1 MITVDSPIVGN
12 GGPLDVEIDITHV
25 QRSNDVDAYF
35 RELYRLCELV
45 GFDYRILVAQSA
57 HETANW
63 TSSWW
68 NQRLNPA
75 GLGITGDAA
84 QNNASQT
91 WSNGTTAAGGHVAHM
106 VAYVFGGDWIRVWEK
121 TGLPMPP
128 TPLDHR
134 FSTVAAAG
142 FAGTVHK
149 LGDLGNGKWATDP
162 NYAQQIAAKANAI
175 FKDQGGM
182 NPVTTYQIVGLPG
195 PGIELP
201 VPLSHDIIALS
212 QPNQRPGITRQT
224 PGYWVQHETA
234 NTAAGADAAM
244 HNRWLHNGAD
254 GSQLSFHF
262 CVDDGA
268 IYQMIP
274 IDEVTWQA
282 ADGSGPGNMSGISCE
297 LCVNAGIDTA
307 KARHNAEA
315 LAGGILKAL
324 GMDSDRVKR
333 HWDFNAGDPNRHH
346 CPDQMMSEGYWPTF
360 VEHVGAIIGA
370 QKPTNPTIPTV
381 PWGKDAI
388 GEHDLHGA
396 KALAFL
402 GQAET
407 RRDVPVRAAAESNAP
422 VIARIKR
429 GEKVTIRGTVR
440 TQKGRWAFLD
450 LGAKGVGRV
459 PLSALTGPWPVP

>member
-12 GGPLDVEIDITHV
+12 GGPLDIEIDITHV

-35 RELYRLCELV
+35 RELYRLCNLV

-57 HETANW
+57 VETANW

-75 GLGITGDAA
+75 GIGITGDPAQDAA
-84 QNNASQT
+84 SHT
-91 WSNGTTAAGGHVAHM
+91 WANGTEAARAHLIHM
-106 VAYVFGGDWIRVWEK
+106 VAYVAA
-121 TGLPMPP
+121 TLPPGSELP
-128 TPLDHR
+128 RYLRYDPRYQAVFDAHLN
-134 FSTVAAAG
+134 
-142 FAGTVHK
+142 GTVCV

-162 NYAQQIAAKANAI
+162 NYAQQIAAKANQI
-175 FKDQGGM
+175 FKEAQ
-182 NPVTTYQIVGLPG
+182 PVTVYQIVGLPG

-201 VPLSHDIIALS
+201 VPLSHQIIGLD

-244 HNRWLHNGAD
+244 HDRWLHNGAD

-315 LAGGILKAL
+315 LAGGIMAAL
-324 GMDSDRVKR
+324 GMGADRVKR

-346 CPDQMMSEGYWPTF
+346 CPDEMMSEGYWPAF
-360 VEHVGAIIGA
+360 VANVGKIIDA
-370 QKPTNPTIPTV
+370 QNPTNPTNHVPSV
-381 PWGKDAI
+381 PWSRDAI
-388 GEHDLHGA
+388 GRQQLGDVA
-396 KALAFL
+396 ALAFL
-402 GQAET
+402 AET
-407 RRDVPVRAAAESNAP
+407 HTKKITPVFANAAMKKADKIDELPLHGKA
-422 VIARIKR
+422 
-429 GEKVTIRGTVR
+429 TIRGTVISHGKR
-440 TQKGRWAFLD
+440 IALID
-450 LGAKGVGRV
+450 LGAKGVGRAR
-459 PLSALTGPWPVP
+459 LSDFVEHWPTL